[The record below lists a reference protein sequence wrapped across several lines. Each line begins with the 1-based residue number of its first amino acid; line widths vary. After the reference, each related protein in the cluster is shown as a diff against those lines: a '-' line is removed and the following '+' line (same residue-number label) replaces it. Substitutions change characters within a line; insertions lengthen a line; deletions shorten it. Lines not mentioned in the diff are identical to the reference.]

1 MPKKI
6 QNKLAKLSDL
16 KAENKEP
23 ELIEIKSDS
32 SERLSDILT
41 CLEIQKNVIAAKM
54 T

>member
-6 QNKLAKLSDL
+6 VRKLVKLSEL

-23 ELIEIKSDS
+23 EVIEIESDS

-41 CLEIQKNVIAAKM
+41 CLEVQKNVIAAKM